1 MSRPKTRGRPFP
13 KGKSG
18 NPGGRPVNSGCLSV
32 CLREVASQP
41 AGAGLTH
48 AQKLARVL
56 WRKAEAGDVRAAAL
70 IADRMEGRPGQRA
83 EKVYLA
89 ASGGPTDIHYDYRI
103 VSPLDDLPAQ
113 QQAGAG
119 PTDIHC
125 DYRIVSPL

>member
-18 NPGGRPVNSGCLSV
+18 NPGGRPVNSDCLSA

-41 AGAGLTH
+41 ASGGLTH

-70 IADRMEGRPGQRA
+70 IADRMEGRPGQRV
-83 EKVYLA
+83 EFA
-89 ASGGPTDIHYDYRI
+89 ASGGPTDIHYDARI

-113 QQAGAG
+113 QQAGG

-125 DYRIVSPL
+125 DYRIVSPLAETK